1 MQSRRF
7 LRYAVI
13 ALEGLLLSVFCVIPG
28 VAAHI
33 LYTVYGFETEFA
45 FGFGRIG
52 VARGDIAGTA
62 CCYDVRHFYAV
73 DAFERIDYLEHRKA
87 VAGPQIIDI
96 HSGGE
101 SVLERGGMPGGEQ
114 GQPGE
119 QGDGQTGGNQAPKAE
134 RKVDLDEALDKTIG
148 TSPITLN
155 QNNFRTRDGMQMVG
169 TYYKGKGDKDT
180 PVVIVLPD
188 LESTRDSEP
197 MTKLAVSLASE
208 GYAVLIPDLRGR
220 GESKSAMP
228 NFPGMPNNDRNGQN
242 AGASVNPNDVRMMIS
257 SDREL
262 WFEFLIYVHNKGL
275 CNVKKT
281 IIVGSQ
287 FSAALASAWAKNDWT
302 GKGDMYQ
309 NVIGLVLISPDA
321 VDKKKKSRKR
331 DDEEEAEPSEPTYD
345 SLASLE
351 SVRSRAKGKGVF
363 GYFVIV
369 GAYNE
374 EKKEAA
380 QLIQRKIGGKADEE
394 ETNPANKTVM
404 LLALETEKQGDVL
417 YTYETFNL
425 NKLVGQFVA
434 KRVKELPTK
443 RAKWEE
449 IEAPRGR

>member
-1 MQSRRF
+1 MTIFNITSR
-7 LRYAVI
+7 AVCRRV
-13 ALEGLLLSVFCVIPG
+13 ALVLLTFFVLS
-28 VAAHI
+28 
-33 LYTVYGFETEFA
+33 FA
-45 FGFGRIG
+45 VVDSTFAQPSRDRGARSNRNNNNNDGGNGDRRNGRRD
-52 VARGDIAGTA
+52 RGDQNG
-62 CCYDVRHFYAV
+62 
-73 DAFERIDYLEHRKA
+73 EGQNG
-87 VAGPQIIDI
+87 GPGW
-96 HSGGE
+96 GGPGWGAPGGFPGGGMPGGP
-101 SVLERGGMPGGEQ
+101 GGMPGGEQ

-434 KRVKELPTK
+434 KRVKELPMK